1 MATPVWSTTAG
12 KLASI
17 DEQASFSLQLE
28 ANDLGD
34 STTIEYSLI
43 AGSLPSGI
51 SLTSTGLLTG
61 TPAEVAKRTLYT
73 FVVRATAGSAI
84 TDRTFTLDVK
94 GADEPTFTTVAG
106 QLNKPL
112 STVYTTDSS
121 STCDSILTTAD
132 VTGNV
137 TVLDGS
143 FIEYDIVATDTDTAA
158 GQNLVYEVVQ
168 GSLPPGVTMTQQG
181 KISGIVELAID
192 ESYGPVGGYDFDPF
206 PDYSALTPSDGG
218 SPTAPRNV
226 YDRTVVSKSKS
237 VNYDFI
243 VRVTDGVSSTD
254 RNFNIFVYS
263 ADYWVVSNSN
273 VTIDQTLI
281 GSNTVTMDLHTGRP
295 PVFTTESDLGTFRHD
310 NNVLIR
316 IDVSD
321 FDPLQANLEYS
332 ITKGSLPPGLSI
344 DINSGEIHGSLARQ
358 SAVEIDYTFTIRANR
373 VVATGLNTF
382 TERQF
387 TMKVVGEVGIGISF
401 STPTTVGTLT
411 AGIPSILSIEATAD
425 ASDRVLDYSLKSGT
439 LPTGITLS
447 PHGHLIG
454 TIDASDFTDST
465 TSFTFEVNVS
475 DQYQVTATSKEF
487 TLNIS
492 IPHTSVEYG
501 NMNGHATSLIDQ
513 NIFYNVAQDPDIN
526 SPEYIYRPEDPNFGM
541 KNKPDMLMLA
551 GLEAQ
556 TLTAFQNQME
566 QNHAPKTLYFGDLK
580 TAVAKEGSTTKYEVV
595 YLEIKDRLENKNGE
609 AVSSAITLRDA
620 VGKPVLGPRASSADA
635 TADYVNY
642 EVTTDG
648 GLSFSVSGSKVR
660 FANQLSADLGF
671 VETVYPNAVANMRS
685 RMKSLGHKEWDYLP
699 LWMKTTQSG
708 DLAPLGYVMAVPI
721 CYCKPGQSGLV
732 KKRIADSNYEFK
744 DISFVI
750 DRYIVSSNK
759 VATPTF
765 SGDGSTASFEVDELI
780 HEEDILIKEGSATI
794 FVGQGVTADNNIKP
808 TYLTADGTIRSA
820 DHEFGITLTHNTTT
834 KKTTITFTKEVPA
847 AGTIIKVERANDKYL
862 KFRDKG
868 IIANGK

>member
-1 MATPVWSTTAG
+1 MATPVWTTTAV
-12 KLASI
+12 KIASI
-17 DEQASFSLQLE
+17 NEQSAFSLQLE
-28 ANDLGD
+28 ANTTD
-34 STTIEYSLI
+34 STAITYSLI
-43 AGSLPSGI
+43 AGSLPSGM

-94 GADEPTFTTVAG
+94 GADAPAFTTVAG

-112 STVYTTDSS
+112 STVYTTDSTT
-121 STCDSILTTAD
+121 TCDSILTTAD

-143 FIEYDIVATDTDTAA
+143 YIEYDIVATDSDTAA

-168 GSLPPGVTMTQQG
+168 GSLPPGVTMTTGG
-181 KISGIVELAID
+181 KISGVVELAID
-192 ESYGPVGGYDFDPF
+192 ESYGPQGGYDFDPF

-218 SPTAPRNV
+218 EPTNPRNI
-226 YDRTVVSKSKS
+226 YDRTVISKSKS

-273 VTIDQTLI
+273 VTIDTTLI
-281 GSNTVTMDLHTGRP
+281 GSSFITMDAHTGRP
-295 PVFTTESDLGTFRHD
+295 PVFTTEADLGTFKHD

-321 FDPLQANLEYS
+321 FDPLQADLEYS
-332 ITKGSLPPGLSI
+332 ITKGSLPTGLSI
-344 DINSGEIHGSLARQ
+344 DINSGEIHGTLARQ
-358 SAVEIDYTFTIRANR
+358 SAVEVDHTFTVRANR

-382 TERQF
+382 SERQF
-387 TMKVVGEVGIGISF
+387 TMKVVGEIDIGINF
-401 STPTTVGTLT
+401 TTPTVIGTLT
-411 AGIPSILSIEATAD
+411 ADIPSTLSIEASAEATG
-425 ASDRVLDYSLKSGT
+425 RVLDYTLKSGT

-454 TIDASDFTDST
+454 TIDASDFSDST
-465 TSFTFEVNVS
+465 TAFTFEVTVS
-475 DQYQVTATSKEF
+475 DQYQKSATSKEF
-487 TLNIS
+487 TVNID
-492 IPHTSVEYG
+492 IPHTTVEYG
-501 NMNGHATSLIDQ
+501 NMTGHATSFIDQ
-513 NIFYNVAQDPDIN
+513 SIFYNIAQDPDIN

-566 QNHAPKTLYFGDLK
+566 QNHAPKTLYFGDIK
-580 TAVAKEGSTTKYEVV
+580 TAVAKDGTTTKYEVV
-595 YLEIKDRLENKNGE
+595 YLEIKDQLVNKDGL
-609 AVSSAITLRDA
+609 AVSSSINLRDA
-620 VGKPVLGPRASSADA
+620 VTKPVLGPRASSADA
-635 TADYVNY
+635 TADYVDY

-648 GLSFSVSGSKVR
+648 GLSFSISGSKVR

-671 VETVYPNAVANMRS
+671 IETVYPNAVANMRS

-708 DLAPLGYVMAVPI
+708 GLAPLGYVMAVPI
-721 CYCKPGQSGLV
+721 CFCKPGQSALV
-732 KKRIADSNYEFK
+732 KKRIEDGNYKFK
-744 DISFVI
+744 NIAFTI
-750 DRYIVSSNK
+750 DRYAVSRSK

-765 SGDGSTASFEVDELI
+765 SGDGSTTSFEVDELL
-780 HEEDILIKEGSATI
+780 HEEDILVKEGTETV

-808 TYLTADGTIRSA
+808 TYLTTDGTLRSA
-820 DHEFGITLTHNTTT
+820 DHEFGIKLTHNTTT
-834 KKTTITFTKEVPA
+834 KKTTITFTKEVPS

-868 IIANGK
+868 ILTNGK